1 MHARQEIQFEQY
13 TNALTIEANCMLDMM
28 ETGIIPACAKDLH
41 IYNGTSL
48 GTKRAAL
55 YGELEKHVDVLQE
68 LYDNVPVNDTAGEQ
82 ARYCVDVL
90 KPQMEEVRALSD
102 TTERM
107 VSADLWPYP
116 KYSEI
121 LFHHHS
127 GAPEE
132 SY

>member
-1 MHARQEIQFEQY
+1 
-13 TNALTIEANCMLDMM
+13 MLLWNYIDFS
-28 ETGIIPACAKDLH
+28 K
-41 IYNGTSL
+41 
-48 GTKRAAL
+48 
-55 YGELEKHVDVLQE
+55 EKHVDVLQE

-116 KYSEI
+116 KYSI
-121 LFHHHS
+121 TLYSRCGYSTASCLDQLGPAPPDDNHH
-127 GAPEE
+127 
-132 SY
+132 